1 MTTLLVIVLLG
12 FGIGVA
18 LGLTGVGAGAV
29 LTPALVLFAGVRPV
43 VAVGTS
49 LVFSVITKTAGS
61 AQHIR
66 QGTSDL
72 RMVRWMAAGSLPA
85 AVVSLTLVHTVV
97 SKGVLLDVFTQRAI
111 TAALVVVAV
120 VMTLR
125 FLNRL
130 PSRVRPAS
138 PRALTGLGALLGVM
152 VALTSVGSGSVAI
165 AVLGL
170 LTPLGVAS
178 LVGTD
183 MVHAALLAAVTAPFY
198 IAAGHVDL
206 PLALGLGIGSVPGV
220 IVGSR
225 LAKVLPERVAR
236 GAVLVA
242 VWAAALKL
250 V

>member
-1 MTTLLVIVLLG
+1 MPTVILLG

-18 LGLTGVGAGAV
+18 LGLTGVGAGAI

-49 LVFSVITKTAGS
+49 LVFSVITKSAGS
-61 AQHIR
+61 VQHLR
-66 QGTSDL
+66 QGTCDV
-72 RMVRWMAAGSLPA
+72 RTVRWMATGSLPS
-85 AVVSLTLVHTVV
+85 AVISLVLVHTVV
-97 SKGVLLDVFTQRAI
+97 PKGLLLDVFTQRAI
-111 TAALVVVAV
+111 TAALVLVAA

-125 FLNRL
+125 FFNRL
-130 PSRVRPAS
+130 PRRSRPA
-138 PRALTGLGALLGVM
+138 PAGTLVALGAVLGVM

-165 AVLGL
+165 TVLGL
-170 LTPLGVAS
+170 MTPLTVAS

-183 MVHAALLAAVTAPFY
+183 MLHAALLAAVSAPFY
-198 IAAGHVDL
+198 LAAGSVDL
-206 PLALGLGIGSVPGV
+206 GLALGLAIGSVPGV

-225 LAKVLPERVAR
+225 FTALLPERVTR

-242 VWAAALKL
+242 TWAAALKL